1 MRLYDLLPE
10 IALEETR
17 TITVLPTS
25 NISLPP
31 GNYGL
36 VEMYCNDEDCD
47 CRRVLFDVT
56 FSNTMESVA
65 FIGFGWDS
73 IDFYAKW
80 YLGKKVNLRKIP
92 REDVNSILDFKGPAL
107 NAMSPQS
114 DLAPVILDFVSG
126 YLQEDTE
133 YVNRLKRHYKMFR
146 AKINEMHIKSND
158 TQSGD
163 L

>member
-10 IALEETR
+10 IALDETR

-25 NISLPP
+25 NIGLPP

-47 CRRVLFDVT
+47 CRRVLFDVM
-56 FSNTMESVA
+56 FSSTMKSVA
-65 FIGFGWDS
+65 YIGFGWEH

-80 YLGKKVNLRKIP
+80 YLGKKVNLHKIP
-92 REDVNSILDFKGPAL
+92 RAVLNDILDLKGPAL
-107 NAMSPQS
+107 NTMSPQS
-114 DLAPVILDFVSG
+114 SMAPVVLDFISK
-126 YLQEDTE
+126 YLQDDTL
-133 YVNRLKRHYKMFR
+133 YVDRLKRHYNMFR
-146 AKINEMHIKSND
+146 DKINEMHTKSNI
-158 TQSGD
+158 TQSEN